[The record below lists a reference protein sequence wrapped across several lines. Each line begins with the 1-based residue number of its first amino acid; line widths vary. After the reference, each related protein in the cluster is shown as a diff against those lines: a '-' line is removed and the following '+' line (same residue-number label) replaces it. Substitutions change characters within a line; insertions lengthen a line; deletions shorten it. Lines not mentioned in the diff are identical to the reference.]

1 MAFAIAARGI
11 KMRCLVLAML
21 INGIKNALGE
31 NDDVA
36 AE

>member
-1 MAFAIAARGI
+1 MAFTTAASGI
-11 KMRCLVLAML
+11 KMRCWVLAML
-21 INGIKNALGE
+21 INGIRNALGE

>member
-1 MAFAIAARGI
+1 MAFTITASGI

-21 INGIKNALGE
+21 INGLRNALGK

>member
-1 MAFAIAARGI
+1 MAFTITASGI

-21 INGIKNALGE
+21 INGIRNALGE

>member
-1 MAFAIAARGI
+1 MAFTIAASGI

-21 INGIKNALGE
+21 INGIRNALGE

>member
-1 MAFAIAARGI
+1 MAFTIAASGI

-21 INGIKNALGE
+21 INGIKNALEE

-36 AE
+36 TD